1 MTTLA
6 YLFGSVVPPILT
18 SNDTHLFVELGPL
31 PTFHFMATIKTV
43 VSTWASFYYVQS
55 TFRWS
60 RGVLYRNLDWVDVI
74 DFTFE
79 GFSTDH
85 RSYGGVCGSIADS
98 ALLVQSTYHPP
109 PPTLEKRRK
118 EKKRRRISTIHNY
131 FIGKWLFLLLLS
143 DLCRCCNAH
152 WRCLLAHH
160 FSVSYLQS
168 IYAEFCKYCVLRMI
182 FWSLSCVIPLLRY
195 CMIVKYLDTEK

>member
-118 EKKRRRISTIHNY
+118 EKKRKEEESLQFIITLWENDY
-131 FIGKWLFLLLLS
+131 FCYCYQTCAGAAMLTDVVFWLIIFPFLTYKAYTLNFVSIVYFEWYFGHCLVLFLYW
-143 DLCRCCNAH
+143 DI
-152 WRCLLAHH
+152 
-160 FSVSYLQS
+160 V
-168 IYAEFCKYCVLRMI
+168 
-182 FWSLSCVIPLLRY
+182 WS
-195 CMIVKYLDTEK
+195 